1 MRINVTTAFEVSS
14 MLLQRNLKTQL
25 FFYGYT
31 FYPDT
36 LFETALPNRS
46 NLKTPALRLSVDRT
60 HFQNGVV

>member
-1 MRINVTTAFEVSS
+1 

-25 FFYGYT
+25 YFHGYT

-46 NLKTPALRLSVDRT
+46 NLKTPALRSSVDRT